1 MRRVKSNSCWNKF
14 GPPVLVAIE
23 QLLFIVSK
31 VIGATRHNRL
41 CPWNGET
48 VSRNIIH
55 WKWNQKWRHFKFAEH
70 SCEFHKK
77 DFFYPHFIGD
87 LYWGSPTQMKKPSE
101 KLVNLPMDT
110 SLVSAGV
117 GIWPDLFPSKSH
129 AIHTGC
135 KSLVII
141 SIVTEA
147 KCWFVHI

>member
-1 MRRVKSNSCWNKF
+1 M
-14 GPPVLVAIE
+14 
-23 QLLFIVSK
+23 
-31 VIGATRHNRL
+31 
-41 CPWNGET
+41 GET

-147 KCWFVHI
+147 KCWFVHNYRMRPKYFSCVYFGNKSHPQKYGTGL